1 MNIELR
7 LDDWASHGNVVARH
21 ESRVVFVRGGLPGEL
36 VTAEVTD
43 DSKAH
48 FWRARVV
55 VEPSPDRIEPT
66 CPSADSC
73 GGCDFQHASH
83 SARIAAKTHRVRTQL
98 ARAGI
103 DWSGQVASVSDED
116 RYWRTRMRYAV
127 ADGVV
132 GLRQHRS
139 GQVASLPK
147 QGCELADRVVP
158 VADIRAAAKELG
170 SGELLT
176 VTGSD
181 VALLGSPEQLADEV
195 VTQKVLGREYRLGAT
210 GFWQVHR
217 AAAEVLTSCVLEML
231 LPVAGQRAL
240 DLYCGAGLFA
250 GALDSAGCSVTGI
263 EANRAAVEFAK
274 QNVPNGEFFAGQV
287 AKHLRHLEPGWDLAV
302 LDPPRSGAGADVV
315 KRLVAL
321 APEQIAYVS
330 CDPATL
336 ASDLER
342 FQKLGYAVLDVRAF
356 DLFPLTHHV
365 ETVASL
371 FRFADAH
378 QTMLS

>member
-1 MNIELR
+1 MNIKLR
-7 LDDWASHGNVVARH
+7 LGDWASHGNVVARH

-55 VEPSPDRIEPT
+55 EVLEASPDRIEPT

-73 GGCDFQHASH
+73 SGCDFQHASH

-98 ARAGI
+98 ARVGI
-103 DWSGQVASVSDED
+103 EWSGEVTAVSDDD
-116 RYWRTRMRYAV
+116 RHWRTRMRYAV
-127 ADGVV
+127 EEGIV

-139 GQVASLPK
+139 GQIALLPDR
-147 QGCELADRVVP
+147 GCELADRVVP
-158 VADIRAAAKELG
+158 VADIRSAAKELQ

-176 VTGSD
+176 VLGND
-181 VALLGSPEQLADEV
+181 IALLGSPKQLANEV
-195 VTQKVLGREYRLGAT
+195 VTQKVLGREYVLGAID
-210 GFWQVHR
+210 FWQVHR
-217 AAAEVLTSCVLEML
+217 AAAEVLSSCVLEML

-240 DLYCGAGLFA
+240 DLYCGGGLFA
-250 GALDSAGCSVTGI
+250 GALDSVGCLVTGI
-263 EANRAAVEFAK
+263 EANRSAVEFAQK
-274 QNVPNGEFFAGQV
+274 NVPNGQFFAGKV
-287 AKHLRHLEPGWDLAV
+287 AKHLRNLEPGWDLAV

-315 KRLVAL
+315 RQLVAL
-321 APEQIAYVS
+321 VPEQIAYVS

-365 ETVASL
+365 ETVALL

-378 QTMLS
+378 SR